1 MGMASNNSGIDVSK
15 IVNEPGQII
24 PTNDISGFKWL
35 VPPTIPQYIINK
47 RTELMNNDRQV
58 VTRFTD
64 QMIGKQQSGVDT
76 ATESL
81 ALQNSGNAM
90 IDHKKRFIARN
101 VR

>member
-1 MGMASNNSGIDVSK
+1 MVT
-15 IVNEPGQII
+15 
-24 PTNDISGFKWL
+24 TNDINGFKWQN
-35 VPPTIPQYIINK
+35 PPAMPQYILNR

-81 ALQNSGNAM
+81 GLQNSGNAM
-90 IDHKKRFIARN
+90 IEHKKRFITRN
-101 VR
+101 IRRSF

>member
-1 MGMASNNSGIDVSK
+1 
-15 IVNEPGQII
+15 
-24 PTNDISGFKWL
+24 
-35 VPPTIPQYIINK
+35 
-47 RTELMNNDRQV
+47 MNNDRQV

-90 IDHKKRFIARN
+90 IDHKKRTLTRN
-101 VR
+101 IRRSIRICLRISITKLEYYNVI